1 MRIGMEQDEI
11 NRFYEVSEFTRSDVL
26 KWCKDAGVSED
37 EYIRTYMTTAK
48 YAWLNLY
55 FSLFKLFTLKE
66 FQIIGVVF
74 VVGLVFIYIFV
85 E

>member
-1 MRIGMEQDEI
+1 MKQDEI
-11 NRFYEVSEFTRSDVL
+11 NRFYEVSEFTRSDIL
-26 KWCKDAGVSED
+26 KWCKESDVSED
-37 EYIRTYMTTAK
+37 EYIKNYMTTAK
-48 YAWLNLY
+48 YAWQNLY

>member
-1 MRIGMEQDEI
+1 MEHDEI
-11 NRFYEVSEFTRSDVL
+11 DNFYEISELTRSEIL

-48 YAWLNLY
+48 YAWQNLY
-55 FSLFKLFTLKE
+55 FSLFKLLTLKE
-66 FQIIGVVF
+66 FQIVSVVF
-74 VVGLVFIYIFV
+74 VVGLVFIYMFV